1 MKFRGFL
8 ISCLTLGFAAS
19 SFAQAEYDDMYFN
32 ARDRSELNALK
43 SSGALAMTSRKKSML
58 DEELSQN
65 PTDSYSARNVNPEH
79 VSRSNARAAQEDEQ
93 DYFISNYNQKTAS
106 SYSNWNNGLTT
117 GTTTPGI
124 RQAGTVPRSVRG
136 TALTTAL
143 FIPIM
148 VPRFRSTI
156 TGVHPGM
163 TRSIVRCTVMV
174 PVPIGAVLPGM
185 SDWAIRSAVC
195 TARFQ
200 CARGDLP
207 ADTDGTIAGILAQPL
222 S

>member
-1 MKFRGFL
+1 M
-8 ISCLTLGFAAS
+8 SP
-19 SFAQAEYDDMYFN
+19 AQMPGPL
-32 ARDRSELNALK
+32 RK
-43 SSGALAMTSRKKSML
+43 MSRIILSVITTKKQL
-58 DEELSQN
+58 
-65 PTDSYSARNVNPEH
+65 PVTATGTT
-79 VSRSNARAAQEDEQ
+79 VS
-93 DYFISNYNQKTAS
+93 
-106 SYSNWNNGLTT
+106 TT